1 MRSGTGLLLFT
12 GGAGRRLGGA
22 KHDRLHPAGGTWGG
36 HLVRIFEALRPG
48 APLQVLGAP
57 LPDRPDLPRIDD
69 PREGPAVALRAW
81 AARPA
86 PPARRWLLLPCDQVG
101 WTADALRAWLG
112 RAEAADPA
120 GEAWVLATVE
130 GRDQYLGSL
139 LGSALRPVLAA
150 LEARSLAG
158 LADHLPLLRLAA
170 EGPGWRDVDTPED
183 LQEKGWAG
191 DLGIH

>member
-1 MRSGTGLLLFT
+1 MSSGTGLLLFT
-12 GGAGRRLGGA
+12 GGAGRRLGGP
-22 KHDRLHPAGGTWGG
+22 KHDRPHPAGGTWGG
-36 HLVRIFEALRPG
+36 HLVRLFETLRPG

-86 PPARRWLLLPCDQVG
+86 PPVRAWLLLPCDQVG
-101 WTADALRAWLG
+101 WTAETLQAWLH

-120 GEAWVLATVE
+120 GEAWVLASVG

-139 LGSALRPVLAA
+139 LGAALRPCLAM
-150 LEARSLAG
+150 LEARSMAG
-158 LADHLPLLRLAA
+158 LAGQLPLLRLAS
-170 EGPGWRDVDTPED
+170 EGPGWRDVDSPED
-183 LQEKGWAG
+183 LQEKGLAK
-191 DLGIH
+191 DLERS